1 MSTFCMIW
9 AEAPMTFAPA
19 PGNRRFFLLV
29 HSAALGGFATLAIQ
43 SMGKIF
49 GYFQNHTSLYY

>member
-1 MSTFCMIW
+1 MIW